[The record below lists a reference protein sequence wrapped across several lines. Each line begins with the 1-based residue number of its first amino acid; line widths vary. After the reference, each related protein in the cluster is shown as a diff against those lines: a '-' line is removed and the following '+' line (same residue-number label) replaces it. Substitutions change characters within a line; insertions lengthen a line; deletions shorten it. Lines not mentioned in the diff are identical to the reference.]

1 MDKKT
6 TILVIALLL
15 VVAGGGAWVYAATK
29 SASPEPT
36 TMKTH
41 DDSHEHSHAEGD
53 TTTNDSNKVASATI
67 TATDDGFT
75 PSNVTVKKG
84 QSVKV
89 VNNSSSSIEFSSAD
103 HPTHLQDPELNMSTL
118 KPGESGTV
126 TPGSVGKHGFHDHL
140 HADHTGSITVTE

>member
-6 TILVIALLL
+6 TILVIVLL
-15 VVAGGGAWVYAATK
+15 VAVAAGGAWVYAATK

-36 TMKTH
+36 HTH
-41 DDSHEHSHAEGD
+41 DDSHEHNHAEGNTATSD
-53 TTTNDSNKVASATI
+53 PSKVASVTI
-67 TATDDGFT
+67 TATDDGFM

-89 VNNSSSSIEFSSAD
+89 VNSSSSSIEFSSAD
-103 HPTHLQDPELNMSTL
+103 HPTHLRDPELNMSTL

-126 TPGSVGKHGFHDHL
+126 TPGSVGKHGYHDHL
-140 HADHTGSITVTE
+140 HADHTGSIAVTE